1 MVMYWISDKEVDM
14 LYERYCEN
22 NAGKEETLNVTR
34 EGLREWYDG
43 YLLKMGRE
51 CIIQDRLWQP

>member
-1 MVMYWISDKEVDM
+1 MYLDFQIKK
-14 LYERYCEN
+14 LICFYERYCEN

-43 YLLKMGRE
+43 YFT
-51 CIIQDRLWQP
+51 